1 MSNLSQDDR
10 ETRKAVEEFSR
21 LLRQKSKEE
30 RAALLDQARDEA
42 LAEELA
48 EAREQSEREAAALR
62 EELAYDPAKERDR
75 ARETA
80 KSAALLLIMLLL
92 ILLLIAAATGRTDIL
107 PIPGVQVT
115 QTLRPYLSSTET
127 GEFLPSVF
135 IPTAAPGPP
144 PEVDPFFQPY
154 YNQLLGRGSECSIG
168 DPLAPASSSQGL
180 RYQWFQRALLKEMPA
195 GFINDPDW
203 YIQGDLLGQQVTTAI
218 PFPTTPPFLS
228 RPDAYYFGETGHS
241 VSTPFLNF
249 WVKCDGLH
257 LLGYPVSDPVFE
269 VLTPGQQP
277 YQVQYFE
284 RGRLEYHQEDPNRPV
299 QFGLLG
305 LIKSKDPHFK
315 PNIVMPPQAGTPVLP
330 ALTPI
335 PIPAATS
342 TPLPVITS
350 IPPPAATP
358 TALPVATPIP
368 IPAATSTPLPAATA
382 YPGP

>member
-1 MSNLSQDDR
+1 MSNIPQDDR
-10 ETRKAVEEFSR
+10 ETRKVMEEFSR

-30 RAALLDQARDEA
+30 REMLLGQARDEA

-115 QTLRPYLSSTET
+115 QTLRPYLNGTAT
-127 GEFLPSVF
+127 GEYLPNVF
-135 IPTAAPGPP
+135 IPTVMPGPP
-144 PEVDPFFQPY
+144 PPVDAFFQPY
-154 YNQLLGRGSECSIG
+154 YDQLLGLGSECSIG
-168 DPLAPASSSQGL
+168 YPLAPASSAQGL

-195 GFINDPDW
+195 SYIADPDW
-203 YIQGDLLGQQVTTAI
+203 YIQGDLLGQQVTPAI
-218 PFPTTPPFLS
+218 PFPTAPPFLS

-241 VSTPFLNF
+241 VSSPFLGF

-257 LLGYPVSDPVFE
+257 LLGYPVSDQVFE

-277 YQVQYFE
+277 YPVQYFE
-284 RGRLEYHQEDPNRPV
+284 RGRLEYHQEDLNTPV

-335 PIPAATS
+335 PIPAAT
-342 TPLPVITS
+342 
-350 IPPPAATP
+350 A
-358 TALPVATPIP
+358 
-368 IPAATSTPLPAATA
+368 TPLPAATA

>member
-1 MSNLSQDDR
+1 MSNLPQDDR
-10 ETRKAVEEFSR
+10 ATRKVVDEFTR

-30 RAALLDQARDEA
+30 REVLLGQARDEA

-115 QTLRPYLSSTET
+115 QTLRPYLSTAT
-127 GEFLPSVF
+127 GEYLPNVF
-135 IPTAAPGPP
+135 IPTVMPGPP
-144 PEVDPFFQPY
+144 AMVDPFFQPY
-154 YNQLLGRGSECSIG
+154 YDQLLGLGSECSIG
-168 DPLAPASSSQGL
+168 YPLAPASSAFGL
-180 RYQWFQRALLKEMPA
+180 KYQWFQRALLKEMPP
-195 GFINDPDW
+195 NYVDDPDW
-203 YIQGDLLGQQVTTAI
+203 YIQGDLLGRQVTTAI
-218 PFPTTPPFLS
+218 PFPTAPPFLS

-241 VSTPFLNF
+241 VSSPFLDF
-249 WVKCDGLH
+249 WVKCDGLQ
-257 LLGYPVSDPVFE
+257 LLGYPVSDQVFE

-284 RGRLEYHQEDPNRPV
+284 RGRLEYHQEDLNTPV

-315 PNIVMPPQAGTPVLP
+315 PNIVMPPQAGTPVSLP
-330 ALTPI
+330 AATPIPATVSI
-335 PIPAATS
+335 PIPATTS
-342 TPLPVITS
+342 TPLPTITVY
-350 IPPPAATP
+350 PAP
-358 TALPVATPIP
+358 
-368 IPAATSTPLPAATA
+368 
-382 YPGP
+382 

>member
-1 MSNLSQDDR
+1 MSNLPQDDR
-10 ETRKAVEEFSR
+10 ETRKVVDDFTR
-21 LLRQKSKEE
+21 ILRQKSKEE
-30 RAALLDQARDEA
+30 RAALLRQASDEA

-107 PIPGVQVT
+107 PIPGAQVT
-115 QTLRPYLSSTET
+115 QTLRPYLNSTET
-127 GEFLPSVF
+127 GVYQSNVF
-135 IPTAAPGPP
+135 IPPATLGPP
-144 PEVDPFFQPY
+144 PPIDAFFQPY
-154 YNQLLGRGSECSIG
+154 YDQLLGRGSECSIG
-168 DPLAPASSSQGL
+168 YPLAPASSAQGL

-195 GFINDPDW
+195 SYVGNPEW
-203 YIQGDLLGQQVTTAI
+203 SIQGDLLGQQVTTAI
-218 PFPTTPPFLS
+218 PFPTAPPFLS

-241 VSTPFLNF
+241 VSSPFLDF
-249 WVKCDGLH
+249 WVKCDGLR
-257 LLGYPVSDPVFE
+257 LLGYPVSDQVFE

-284 RGRLEYHQEDPNRPV
+284 RGRLEYHQDEPNAPV

-315 PNIVMPPQAGTPVLP
+315 PNIVMPPQAGTPVSLP
-330 ALTPI
+330 AVTPI
-335 PIPAATS
+335 PIPAT
-342 TPLPVITS
+342 
-350 IPPPAATP
+350 
-358 TALPVATPIP
+358 
-368 IPAATSTPLPAATA
+368 TSTPLPAVTV
-382 YPGP
+382 YPAP